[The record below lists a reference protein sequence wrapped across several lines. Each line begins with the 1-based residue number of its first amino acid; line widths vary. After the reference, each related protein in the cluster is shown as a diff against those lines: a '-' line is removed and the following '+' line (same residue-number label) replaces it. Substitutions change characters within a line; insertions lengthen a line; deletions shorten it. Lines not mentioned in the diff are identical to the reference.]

1 MNEHDN
7 TNIEPYN
14 HKEQRFFEVIQNEIL
29 QPKDEKGADD
39 AKKVHVLCELFF
51 QQF

>member
-1 MNEHDN
+1 MNMTTQTWSLKHR
-7 TNIEPYN
+7 
-14 HKEQRFFEVIQNEIL
+14 EQRFFEVIQNEIL